1 MGVLQ
6 LPPALRATSLREG
19 GLNFSDI
26 GLKNMS
32 LPYLGKLIAPAKE
45 LRKNAT
51 RQEQHLWYDFLRNHR
66 LRFQRQ
72 KVIGGVIVDF
82 YCHAA
87 RLIIELD
94 GSQHYEEAAKRYDED
109 RTKFLEANGLQ
120 VLRFPN
126 AEVDQDFENV
136 CRVIDEAVKHV
147 QPRSGMSL

>member
-1 MGVLQ
+1 
-6 LPPALRATSLREG
+6 
-19 GLNFSDI
+19 
-26 GLKNMS
+26 MS

-51 RQEQHLWYDFLRNHR
+51 KQEQRLWYEFLRNHR

-87 RLIIELD
+87 RLFIELD
-94 GSQHYEEAAKRYDED
+94 GSQHYEKAAKSYDED
-109 RTKFLEANGLQ
+109 RTEFLEANGLQ

-126 AEVDQDFENV
+126 TEVDQHFENV
-136 CRVIDEAVKHV
+136 CCAIDEAVKHV
-147 QPRSGMSL
+147 QSRSVTPL